1 MTAFANSVCFKI
13 AEKKFETLSKANF
26 YTPLVWF
33 QTKLFFIP
41 PALDISPFKRTFPL
55 FFLVSREE
63 EVNTRESVLTPPPAW
78 NHLIPFQGQTCLG
91 RPRIKRRNCPENN
104 FSKKM
109 LFLLLLYKVT
119 VQLMTLLSGW
129 PSAIWGTVFWWVRSQ
144 PANMTPLRQRPP
156 LPAHPEQS
164 LSYSYSFI
172 NISSFL
178 FCPNSKMF

>member
-33 QTKLFFIP
+33 QTNCFFFH
-41 PALDISPFKRTFPL
+41 SPCPGYFSFQRTFPL
-55 FFLVSREE
+55 FFLVSREG

-91 RPRIKRRNCPENN
+91 RQRIKRRNCPESN

-119 VQLMTLLSGW
+119 VQLMTLLSGG
-129 PSAIWGTVFWWVRSQ
+129 PYGGCGGFSGDSD
-144 PANMTPLRQRPP
+144 P
-156 LPAHPEQS
+156 S
-164 LSYSYSFI
+164 LSTRP
-172 NISSFL
+172 SSAPPPHIIAHFFSSL
-178 FCPNSKMF
+178 F

>member
-33 QTKLFFIP
+33 QTTFFFIL

-55 FFLVSREE
+55 FFLVSREG

-91 RPRIKRRNCPENN
+91 RQRIKRRNCPENN

-156 LPAHPEQS
+156 QPPPPGAVA
-164 LSYSYSFI
+164 
-172 NISSFL
+172 FL
-178 FCPNSKMF
+178 QLLLH